1 MVALP
6 AVGALFVAHLA
17 HQDWHRMEQ
26 ERENRNV
33 WAARSF
39 MVAFVGDAMDV
50 AFHVVVVLGLLYT
63 HFQVG
68 GDNVLMGHTRVCRVI
83 FRSFYMCNLSNERD
97 VCLSLGQ
104 RWGSRPEDV
113 KHRFTC

>member
-6 AVGALFVAHLA
+6 ALGAFFVAHLA

-26 ERENRNV
+26 ELENRNV

-68 GDNVLMGHTRVCRVI
+68 VYDGSQGIL
-83 FRSFYMCNLSNERD
+83 
-97 VCLSLGQ
+97 CL
-104 RWGSRPEDV
+104 PEASTAS
-113 KHRFTC
+113 KMELR